1 MLRPPFLLC
10 CLWGLI
16 AGRAVARIVVRWRRD
31 RRASDDYR
39 RAREAL
45 ERLEAPKDRT
55 VTADLAKVDP
65 APGLEASRW

>member
-45 ERLEAPKDRT
+45 ERLEVPKRT
-55 VTADLAKVDP
+55 VTADPAKVDP